1 MVFDENDFIYVADTL
16 NNRIQKFTA
25 DGKFIL
31 KWGNEGTGDGQFKSP
46 TDVAIGASGNVY
58 VTDTN
63 NNRVQKFTSE
73 GDFLLKWGNYG
84 SGDGQFWG
92 LNEIAVD
99 SENFVYVTDRNN
111 HRVQKF
117 NANGDFITAWGYIG
131 NSPGEVNTPWSL
143 AVSSNGNVYVGDRYN
158 YRIQVFR
165 KITSSRNTKAVIV
178 AGGGPF
184 AGNNLWD
191 ATQMCS
197 NFAYR
202 AMTYQGFT
210 KASIHYLSSD
220 IDLDLDGNGIL
231 ADVDGD
237 ATNGKLQQA
246 ITIWASDAEDLVL
259 YLVDH
264 GGDGTFRMSASETL
278 SATDLDT
285 W

>member
-1 MVFDENDFIYVADTL
+1 MMIIELPVTL
-16 NNRIQKFTA
+16 PQAIEVDSTDNLYIVDSYNFRIQKFTTNGVFL
-25 DGKFIL
+25 DE
-31 KWGNEGTGDGQFKSP
+31 WGTNGNGDGQFEWP
-46 TDVAIGASGNVY
+46 FGLAIDRN
-58 VTDTN
+58 DN
-63 NNRVQKFTSE
+63 NN
-73 GDFLLKWGNYG
+73 
-84 SGDGQFWG
+84 
-92 LNEIAVD
+92 I
-99 SENFVYVTDRNN
+99 YVSDIST
-111 HRVQKF
+111 HRIQKF